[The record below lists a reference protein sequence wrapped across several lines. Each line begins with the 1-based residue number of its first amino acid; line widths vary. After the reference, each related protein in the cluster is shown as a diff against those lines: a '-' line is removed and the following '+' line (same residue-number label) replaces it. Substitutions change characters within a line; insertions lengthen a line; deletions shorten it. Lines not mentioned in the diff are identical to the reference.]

1 LRDKGDGKVSM
12 KYVVDTNI
20 INRLIDGL
28 LSTSD
33 LPSDG
38 EFVATHIQND
48 ELSKTSDSNRRGLL
62 LQKFSTLVDAVIPT
76 ESTVLGISTLGQS
89 KISDDTLY
97 QTLKAGLDS
106 KNKGK
111 ENNAQDA
118 LIAEVGIKQVCT
130 LLTADGDLAEVAKEH
145 GCLVMF
151 FK

>member
-1 LRDKGDGKVSM
+1 M

-20 INRLIDGL
+20 INRLTDGL
-28 LSTSD
+28 LSTSE

-38 EFVATHIQND
+38 EFVATHIQIN
-48 ELSKTSDSNRRGLL
+48 ELSKTSDSNRRVAL

-76 ESTVLGISTLGQS
+76 ESTILGISTIGRS
-89 KISDDTLY
+89 KISDGSLY
-97 QTLKAGLDS
+97 QTLRAALDS

-118 LIAEVGIKQVCT
+118 LIAEAGIKQVCT
-130 LLTADGDLAEVAKEH
+130 LLTADSDLAEVAKEH
-145 GCLVMF
+145 GCLVQF